1 MPVLRLNNFLPYLVN
16 RIGPPI
22 EDGFAG
28 PLADAGITLQ
38 MWRVL
43 AVLHEYGDQSIGAL
57 SQLTSIRISTL
68 SRLVS
73 RMTKKG
79 LVSRRRDG
87 DDARSVT
94 VHLLKSGASKAEM
107 LIPYAAEY
115 EKRLTRDF
123 TEAELAMFKHLLVKF
138 YEGLDGSRDHAADD
152 EERLAG

>member
-1 MPVLRLNNFLPYLVN
+1 MLRLNNYVPYLVN
-16 RIGPPI
+16 RIGPPTA
-22 EDGFAG
+22 DGFAG
-28 PLADAGITLQ
+28 PLSDAGITLQ

-73 RMTKKG
+73 RMAKKG

-94 VHLLKSGASKAEM
+94 VHLLKTGAGKAEM
-107 LIPYAAEY
+107 LIPHAVEY
-115 EKRLTRDF
+115 EKRLTRNFSD
-123 TEAELAMFKHLLVKF
+123 AELTMFKHLLIKF
-138 YEGLDGSRDHAADD
+138 YEGVEDIGDNAVEDD
-152 EERLAG
+152 ERLAG